1 MRLAISEIPSG
12 SYSFEDVMDG
22 DGIDTTNIP
31 ICLTIRVSGDKIN
44 LDFSGTSQQ
53 VAGNI
58 NTTFNAVQASA
69 CYALIAALDSEMPSN
84 QGILDVVEIN
94 IEPGT
99 LLNSVF
105 PAPVAARAHT
115 CQRVVD
121 VVLGALSK
129 ALPEN
134 VIAAANGA
142 NTTAV
147 FSGIDPR
154 TNQPYLYLETLG
166 GGMGARAHKDGKDGV
181 QVHITN
187 TSNLSLIHI

>member
-1 MRLAISEIPSG
+1 MRSAIAEIPSG
-12 SYSFEDVMDG
+12 SYTFSDIMDG
-22 DGIDTTNIP
+22 DGINTNNIP
-31 ICLTIRVSGDKIN
+31 ICLTINISGDNIN
-44 LDFSGTSQQ
+44 LDFEGTSLQ

-69 CYALIAALDSEMPSN
+69 CYALIAALDADMPSN

-94 IEPGT
+94 ILPGT
-99 LLNSVF
+99 LLNSQYWCRSRSSLF
-105 PAPVAARAHT
+105 HT

-129 ALPEN
+129 ALPDK
-134 VIAAANGA
+134 VIVAANGA

-154 TNQPYLYLETLG
+154 TDQPYLYLETLG
-166 GGMGARAHKDGKDGV
+166 QGYGG
-181 QVHITN
+181 
-187 TSNLSLIHI
+187 